1 MKVRIEPDVYDS
13 GNDWYLFPIFL
24 HFLQDRHA
32 WDCLDDSADAIFE
45 TEWFQQLKPSL
56 KQDIQTLFKK
66 QVYPEPVS
74 SLPHSIKIAIDKS
87 GNAPL
92 KFTPSEAKRCLDEPL
107 YVIVENAKSD
117 RAFLEAMIFAFKRE
131 NVIRALQADWWK
143 LSHAGGF
150 GEIQER
156 VEEIRWGNKK
166 FTRVFV
172 LADSDK
178 EHPQHET
185 DTMKKI
191 EKYCL
196 EQKVPF
202 HILNK
207 RKIENYLPV
216 DILGLVPKS
225 RRRTFNAFLHLSSEQ
240 RDFYEMKKGFKAKN
254 GGQAEISEN
263 QQTLYQH
270 VPRKIKNDLVGGF
283 GPNIW
288 HFFEKYRDKMTAED
302 VAAICPQDNDEISRL
317 LDCVECMI

>member
-172 LADSDK
+172 LA
-178 EHPQHET
+178 EE
-185 DTMKKI
+185 
-191 EKYCL
+191 CL
-196 EQKVPF
+196 F
-202 HILNK
+202 W
-207 RKIENYLPV
+207 
-216 DILGLVPKS
+216 
-225 RRRTFNAFLHLSSEQ
+225 RTAT
-240 RDFYEMKKGFKAKN
+240 R
-254 GGQAEISEN
+254 
-263 QQTLYQH
+263 
-270 VPRKIKNDLVGGF
+270 
-283 GPNIW
+283 NI
-288 HFFEKYRDKMTAED
+288 RNTR
-302 VAAICPQDNDEISRL
+302 PTQ
-317 LDCVECMI
+317 